1 MTTEIT
7 TVSQLFSTPYLTV
20 DEFKQAP
27 TAVDVDDLVGSGSA
41 AVNDQELANVIA
53 RASSWIDSYC
63 GQVLAAT
70 VDTETMRGRVSRD
83 GFLRVHPRYWPVI
96 EVVSASY
103 GSNPTLMNTL
113 DPTTAWIEQE
123 AVVFPLQGIAA
134 SFLGAIQFSRVYS
147 ATAEQFIS
155 MTYVNGYANTMLSAN
170 VSLGATSIA
179 VKDATGLL
187 PNQKF
192 MIYESDTTE
201 LCVVASSFVPVQ
213 GAATVPLASGLE
225 HSHNA
230 GVNVSALPPAVKQA
244 AIFMTSVILKAR
256 GNATLVMG
264 TLTPSQFMEKNP
276 SAMNDYQS
284 ALELLKPYRR
294 IR

>member
-20 DEFKQAP
+20 AEFKQAP
-27 TAVDVDDLVGSGSA
+27 TAIDVDDLVGNGSA
-41 AVNDQELANVIA
+41 AVNDQELANVIS

-70 VDTETMRGRVSRD
+70 LDTETFRARVSRD
-83 GFLRVHPRYWPVI
+83 GFLRLHPRYWPII

-113 DPTTAWIEQE
+113 DPTTAWIEQQ
-123 AVVFPLQGIAA
+123 AVVFPLTGIAS
-134 SFLGAIQFSRVYS
+134 SFLGSIQFSRVYS
-147 ATAEQFIS
+147 PTAEQFVS
-155 MTYVNGYANTMLSAN
+155 MTYVNGYANSELTANASA
-170 VSLGATSIA
+170 GASSIA
-179 VKDATGLL
+179 VKDATGFL

-192 MIYESDTTE
+192 MVYDAEKTE
-201 LCVVASSFVPVQ
+201 LCYVASTFVPVQ
-213 GAATVPLASGLE
+213 GAGSVTLAAPLAFA
-225 HSHNA
+225 HNST
-230 GVNVSALPPAVKQA
+230 VNVSALPPAVKQA
-244 AIFMTSVILKAR
+244 AIYMTGVILKAR
-256 GNATLVMG
+256 GNATLVMN

-276 SAMNDYQS
+276 SAMNDYQ
-284 ALELLKPYRR
+284 AAIELLKPYRR